1 MIKIFYKKIS
11 KYIRFNLENFKITRL
26 LIIYRLPKYRRLKI
40 FDKLKLN
47 KNSTFIDIGGNEGII
62 SQYINDKFNCKI
74 YIYEPHPGCFNI
86 LKKKFS
92 ESKNINIYNSAIS
105 NTNKKQ
111 KFYFHN
117 LSKNNLD
124 TDYSEGASLEKKK
137 TGLDQNK
144 FIYVNTISVKKLIKQ
159 FIKIDVI
166 KIDIETHEYKILPEI
181 LKNIKNIKKI
191 FCELNGEVK
200 YKYLKKE
207 YNFWKETL
215 IQKKLYGN
223 KFIEWS

>member
-1 MIKIFYKKIS
+1 MIKSFYKKI
-11 KYIRFNLENFKITRL
+11 KKIMKFNLENFKITRI
-26 LIIYRLPKYRRLKI
+26 LIIYNLPKYRKLKI
-40 FDKLKLN
+40 FDILKLN

-92 ESKNINIYNSAIS
+92 KSKNINIYNLAIS
-105 NTNKKQ
+105 NTNKRQ

-124 TDYSEGASLEKKK
+124 TSYSEGASLEKRKR
-137 TGLDQNK
+137 GLDHNK
-144 FIYVNTISVKKLIKQ
+144 FIYTNTMSIKKLIKQ
-159 FIKIDVI
+159 FVKIDVI

-181 LKNIKNIKKI
+181 FKNIKNIKKI
-191 FCELNGEVK
+191 
-200 YKYLKKE
+200 
-207 YNFWKETL
+207 
-215 IQKKLYGN
+215 
-223 KFIEWS
+223 